1 VNKNY
6 GTYRLHFCE
15 FTRNSDSFGSEKT
28 IDRSQGTTYLELE
41 PLPEFELDPVLE
53 VPHEGDHHEE
63 AVGVVPGLALA
74 ALQIF
79 NNRNGEE

>member
-1 VNKNY
+1 VLYFY
-6 GTYRLHFCE
+6 G
-15 FTRNSDSFGSEKT
+15 
-28 IDRSQGTTYLELE
+28 QGAHESTTYIELE

-53 VPHEGDHHEE
+53 VPHKGDHHEE

-74 ALQIF
+74 PLQIF